1 MQIAADTHV
10 HVYPF
15 YDLAAQF
22 DAAMQ
27 NLPRADVRLLCLT
40 ERQGQHEFQA
50 LRSGDRKA
58 EGWTV
63 EATDEAEALRA
74 RGAKGELFILAG
86 RQIVTAE
93 KLEVLALG
101 RDLAI
106 PDGLPLADTL
116 ARVRDGDAIPVL
128 PWGLGK
134 WWGRRGTCVQN
145 CLDTAPPGDLVFADT
160 SLRPAVFPE
169 PALLRSARS
178 RGFSILHG
186 TDPLPRS
193 HEETLTGRWATVWEI
208 AEWDASHPA
217 AAWRRIVRD
226 RVPCTPAGRRCSL
239 VEAITR
245 IK

>member
-1 MQIAADTHV
+1 MQIAADSHV

-22 DAAMQ
+22 DAAMR
-27 NLPRADVRLLCLT
+27 NLPRADIQLLCLT
-40 ERQGQHEFQA
+40 ERQGQREFQA
-50 LRSGDRKA
+50 LRNGDRKA
-58 EGWTV
+58 EGWSIEPT
-63 EATDEAEALRA
+63 EEAESLRA
-74 RGAKGELFILAG
+74 RGVPGEIILLAG

-93 KLEVLALG
+93 NLEVLALG
-101 RDLAI
+101 RDLDI
-106 PDGLPLADTL
+106 PDGRPLSDTL

-134 WWGRRGTCVQN
+134 WWGRRGTFVQN
-145 CLDTAPPGDLVFADT
+145 CLDTARPGDLTFADT
-160 SLRPAVFPE
+160 CLRPAVFPE

-186 TDPLPRS
+186 SDPLPRP
-193 HEETLTGRWATVWEI
+193 HEETLTGRWATVWES
-208 AEWDASHPA
+208 ADWDASHPA
-217 AAWRRIVRD
+217 AAWRRIVRE

-239 VEAITR
+239 VEAIKR